1 MICIDPTDESK
12 ELLRKLFQIRLFYK
26 SALYHKA
33 EQTKIYHQ
41 FDKKNL
47 NL

>member
-12 ELLRKLFQIRLFYK
+12 KIIEEIVSNKVVFIK

-33 EQTKIYHQ
+33 EQTKIYHP
-41 FDKKNL
+41 FDKKT
-47 NL
+47 